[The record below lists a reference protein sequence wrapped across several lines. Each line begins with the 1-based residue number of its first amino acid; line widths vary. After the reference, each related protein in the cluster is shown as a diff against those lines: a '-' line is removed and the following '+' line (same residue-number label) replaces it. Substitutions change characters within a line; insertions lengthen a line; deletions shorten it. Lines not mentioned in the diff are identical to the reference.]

1 VGRKNRQ
8 GKRTREQAAA
18 DRRSDELAGQLG
30 RMLKDARGRRRLTQ
44 AAASEIAGLS
54 PSTWSWLEVGRDGR
68 VTLATWNRAA
78 TAVGSSLHAYLQDAS
93 AADQPRDAVHLRNQE
108 LILRASAPGG
118 WQALPEAQ
126 IDREAR
132 TSRSADVLLERGAHA
147 TAQGPHAT
155 AHGPH
160 ATAHGPHATA
170 HGPHATAH
178 GPHATAHGPH
188 ATAHGPHATAREY
201 ALIEIWDWFDD
212 VGGAQ
217 RNWDRRLDAVER
229 YAIARMAG
237 EEPLPR
243 VGGCWFVR
251 ATQRNRRLVKE
262 HRHFFRARF
271 PGSGSAWLMALT
283 TREASMPDK
292 AALLWVTV
300 TGDRLFPARLG

>member
-147 TAQGPHAT
+147 TAHGPHAT

-188 ATAHGPHATAREY
+188 ATAHGPHVTAREY

>member
-147 TAQGPHAT
+147 TA
-155 AHGPH
+155 HGPY
-160 ATAHGPHATA
+160 
-170 HGPHATAH
+170 
-178 GPHATAHGPH
+178 